1 MNNQKKNSKRAWS
14 KENKTFDR
22 GEGSISKGSGFC
34 SNFSTLGISKHA
46 SSHSKKIK
54 YKNMT
59 KAHQKPN
66 IGLMSNSNTYD
77 VSTRKPT
84 IVNHMCSD
92 TSKKVISRTAGLN
105 KSDYKPSTTKKR
117 WISGVKIAGNS
128 RNKSTYLGDSQ
139 ADPSKKASKISFKYK
154 NLSFYN
160 NPTNDKKKKAVN
172 LLVPW
177 MVSNYAN
184 NIISKPILLKKNIVN
199 ANNLNVSKFEET
211 RTRNP
216 GGIFNTNE
224 TVPYHLINESY
235 LQMKSTDRKNDLF
248 NALFG
253 YFS

>member
-1 MNNQKKNSKRAWS
+1 
-14 KENKTFDR
+14 
-22 GEGSISKGSGFC
+22 
-34 SNFSTLGISKHA
+34 
-46 SSHSKKIK
+46 
-54 YKNMT
+54 
-59 KAHQKPN
+59 
-66 IGLMSNSNTYD
+66 
-77 VSTRKPT
+77 
-84 IVNHMCSD
+84 
-92 TSKKVISRTAGLN
+92 
-105 KSDYKPSTTKKR
+105 
-117 WISGVKIAGNS
+117 
-128 RNKSTYLGDSQ
+128 
-139 ADPSKKASKISFKYK
+139 
-154 NLSFYN
+154 
-160 NPTNDKKKKAVN
+160 
-172 LLVPW
+172 